1 MTNRNE
7 LKKALIAEGFEVY
20 RTLPDRIVLA
30 DRVRDNLIM
39 DSGVSVGF
47 EARLSVRFV
56 VRAQRS
62 EFAGEDDNGLFDRA
76 RELAATE
83 GSFGYREVGTEI
95 VPIQDPGDRS
105 RTLDTWFEVTFERQV
120 DSITEALAEVRRLVG
135 LEKTAIA
142 TRHGQR

>member
-1 MTNRNE
+1 MTDRNE

-47 EARLSVRFV
+47 EGRLSVRFV

-62 EFAGEDDNGLFDRA
+62 EFAGEDDNGMFDRA
-76 RELAATE
+76 RGLAATE

-105 RTLDTWFEVTFERQV
+105 RTLDTWFEVSFERQV
-120 DSITEALAEVRRLVG
+120 DSLKEALAEARRLVG
-135 LEKTAIA
+135 LEKTATA

>member
-1 MTNRNE
+1 
-7 LKKALIAEGFEVY
+7 
-20 RTLPDRIVLA
+20 
-30 DRVRDNLIM
+30 
-39 DSGVSVGF
+39 VSVGF